1 MERKEQGD
9 RITAQVVI
17 SDLQLVSPDQ
27 ILMIVEKIITIPR
40 IQAVSALY
48 RASRERE
55 IVVKL
60 LHLDN
65 QLQINLIT

>member
-9 RITAQVVI
+9 RITVPEVK

-27 ILMIVEKIITIPR
+27 ILMIVEKIITIPQ

-65 QLQINLIT
+65 QLQIDLIT

>member
-9 RITAQVVI
+9 RITVPEVI

-27 ILMIVEKIITIPR
+27 ILMIVEKIITIPQ

>member
-27 ILMIVEKIITIPR
+27 ILMIVEKRITIPQ
-40 IQAVSALY
+40 IQEVSALY
-48 RASRERE
+48 HASREQE

>member
-9 RITAQVVI
+9 RITVPEVI

-27 ILMIVEKIITIPR
+27 ILMIVEKRITIPQ

-48 RASRERE
+48 HASRERE